1 MKYIL
6 ALDIGIASVGW
17 AVLDK
22 ESETVIE
29 AGANIFPE
37 ASAADNQLRRDMRGA
52 KRNNRRL
59 KTRIND
65 FIKLWE
71 KNNLSIPQFKSTEI
85 VGLKVRAITEEIT
98 LDELYLILYSYLKHR
113 GISYLED
120 ALDDTVSGSSAYANG
135 LKLNAKELE
144 THYPCEIQQER
155 LNTIGKYRSLTIMA
169 KFLISVMYLLLVHI
183 ERKFKEFLKSKRNI
197 ILSLQTNSAMDI
209 CLYLT
214 GRESIMKVLE
224 MKSQGQIMADLQQN

>member
-29 AGANIFPE
+29 AGSNIFPE

-85 VGLKVRAITEEIT
+85 VGLKVHAITEEIT

-144 THYPCEIQQER
+144 LIIR
-155 LNTIGKYRSLTIMA
+155 VKYS
-169 KFLISVMYLLLVHI
+169 
-183 ERKFKEFLKSKRNI
+183 RN
-197 ILSLQTNSAMDI
+197 A
-209 CLYLT
+209 
-214 GRESIMKVLE
+214 
-224 MKSQGQIMADLQQN
+224 

>member
-17 AVLDK
+17 AILDK

-29 AGANIFPE
+29 AGSNIFPE

-71 KNNLSIPQFKSTEI
+71 NNNLSIPQFKSTEI

-144 THYPCEIQQER
+144 THYPCEIQQE
-155 LNTIGKYRSLTIMA
+155 NTEDNHKLLTKMA

-197 ILSLQTNSAMDI
+197 IMSLQTNSAMDI

-214 GRESIMKVLE
+214 ERESIMKVLE